1 MGSTGETFVAG
12 LAQYGNSIY
21 AGTSA
26 NGRIYRSTWGERVT
40 LSAALPAIADVGS
53 LVYVPISLTGV
64 IASDDLRGA
73 QIGLRVSNTAVL
85 TPAGNLPSRMGNL
98 FPTGSLSYTVALSN
112 GYDFMLTATLSPTQ
126 AISGSGQI
134 IALPFYARAE
144 GCVDLTFAD
153 HLLTNG
159 SAQLISHQV
168 TPGRICVQ
176 DKGNLRGTT
185 YLQGRATGHFTGTL
199 VTATGARGTYTTTT
213 DAAGNFTFTDIYSGT
228 YTAYFTHTLFVHA
241 LRSVI
246 TVTGQT
252 TMTVPE
258 VGLWAG
264 DMNQDGD
271 VDNPD
276 WYVCAAASIPVDDP
290 AFDINDDRATDI
302 RDCTLLGNNIGRP
315 NMPATNPPKT
325 GVAASAQSSHG
336 MAGLNVGRIV
346 GVPLG
351 TGEMLLRAVDVNGQL
366 YATGARLGLPA
377 GATVT
382 GVELRDGFAGGFLRW
397 HQDTDHLYIV
407 AAPREAATLTQNT
420 DVVRLRFTG
429 AGAATIAAASAVGEP
444 KPVHAIYLPVVVRH

>member
-1 MGSTGETFVAG
+1 
-12 LAQYGNSIY
+12 LSI
-21 AGTSA
+21 
-26 NGRIYRSTWGERVT
+26 NP
-40 LSAALPAIADVGS
+40 PAKADVGDF
-53 LVYVPISLTGV
+53 VYVPISLTGV
-64 IASDDLRGA
+64 LTSDDLRGA

-85 TPAGNLPSRMGNL
+85 TPAGNLPPRMGNL
-98 FPTGSLSYTVALSN
+98 FPTDSLSYTVALSN

-126 AISGSGQI
+126 AISGSGEI
-134 IALPFYARAE
+134 IALPFYARSE

-185 YLQGRATGHFTGTL
+185 YLQGRSTGHFTGTL
-199 VTATGARGTYTTTT
+199 VMATGARGTYTTTT

-228 YTAYFTHTLFVHA
+228 YTAHFTHTLFVHA
-241 LRSVI
+241 VRSVI

-252 TMTVPE
+252 TATVPE

-271 VDNPD
+271 VDSPD

-315 NMPATNPPKT
+315 NMSSTNPPKA
-325 GVAASAQSSHG
+325 GAAVSAQGSHG
-336 MAGLNVGRIV
+336 VAGLNVGRIV

-351 TGEMLLRAVDVNGQL
+351 AGEMLLRAVDVNGQL
-366 YATGARLGLPA
+366 FAIGARVGLPA
-377 GATVT
+377 GANVT
-382 GVELRDGFAGGFLRW
+382 RVELRDGFAGGFLRW
-397 HQDTDHLYIV
+397 HQDNDRLYIV
-407 AAPREAATLTQNT
+407 AAPREDAPLTQNT
-420 DVVRLRFTG
+420 DVVLLRFIG
-429 AGAATIAAASAVGEP
+429 AGAAAIEASSSVGEP
-444 KPVHAIYLPVVVRH
+444 KPVHSIYLPVVIHY

>member
-1 MGSTGETFVAG
+1 VEEGSF
-12 LAQYGNSIY
+12 LSNQSP
-21 AGTSA
+21 
-26 NGRIYRSTWGERVT
+26 T
-40 LSAALPAIADVGS
+40 LSVNPSARADVGDF
-53 LVYVPISLTGV
+53 VYVPISLTDV
-64 IASDDLRGA
+64 LTSDDLRGA

-85 TPAGNLPSRMGNL
+85 TPAGNLPPRMGNL

-126 AISGSGQI
+126 AISGSGAI
-134 IALPFYARAE
+134 VALPFYARSE

-159 SAQLISHQV
+159 SAQLISHQA

-176 DKGNLRGTT
+176 DKGNLRGAT

-199 VTATGARGTYTTTT
+199 VMATGARGTYTTTT
-213 DAAGNFTFTDIYSGT
+213 DAAGNFTFTDIYSGA
-228 YTAYFTHTLFVHA
+228 YTAHFTHTLFVHA
-241 LRSVI
+241 VRSVI

-252 TMTVPE
+252 TATVPE

-315 NMPATNPPKT
+315 NMAITNPPKT
-325 GVAASAQSSHG
+325 GAAAAAQPSHG
-336 MAGLNVGRIV
+336 IAGIQVGRIIA
-346 GVPLG
+346 VPLG
-351 TGEMLLRAVDVNGQL
+351 AGETLLRAVDVNGQL
-366 YATGARLGLPA
+366 YAAGARLGLPA

-382 GVELRDGFAGGFLRW
+382 HVALQDGFAGGFLRW
-397 HQDTDHLYIV
+397 HQDNGHLYIV
-407 AAPREAATLTQNT
+407 AAPREEAALTQNT

-429 AGAATIAAASAVGEP
+429 TGAVTVEASSSVGEP
-444 KPVHAIYLPVVVRH
+444 KPVHAIYLPVVVRY